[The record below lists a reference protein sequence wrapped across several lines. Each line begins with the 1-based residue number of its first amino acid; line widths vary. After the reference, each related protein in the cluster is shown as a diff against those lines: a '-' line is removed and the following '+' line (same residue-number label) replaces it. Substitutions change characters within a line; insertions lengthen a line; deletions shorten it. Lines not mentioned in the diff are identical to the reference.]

1 MPKKRKVFKMSKKIY
16 VGNMPYSTTED
27 QLSELFAQYGS
38 VENVNIIK
46 DRFTD
51 RPRGFAFV
59 EMEDGDAAAAAIEA
73 LNDQEFSGR
82 RLRVS
87 EAHEKRPRQGG
98 PRE

>member
-1 MPKKRKVFKMSKKIY
+1 MNKKIY
-16 VGNMPYSTTED
+16 VGNMPYNTTED

-59 EMEDGDAAAAAIEA
+59 EMEEAEAAASAIEA
-73 LNDQEFSGR
+73 LNDQEFGGR

-87 EAHEKRPRQGG
+87 EAHEKRPRTQSE
-98 PRE
+98 PRD